1 MMELQDLKNRF
12 DIIGNSPALNYALTT
27 AEKVAATDLTV
38 MITGESG
45 TGKDVF
51 SKIIHQ
57 ISKRRS
63 QPFIAINCGAIPE
76 GTIDS
81 ELFGHEKGSFTGATD
96 KRKGYFETVDKGT
109 IFLDE
114 IGEMPLGTQ
123 ARLLRL
129 LQNGEFIKVG
139 SSTIQ
144 KVDVRVIAAT
154 NVNLLDQ
161 VQKGKFR
168 EDLYYRLNTVPIEV
182 PPLRDRGEDIVLL
195 FRKFSADFCEK
206 NKMPPIRL
214 TDESKEVLKSYRW
227 PGNIRQLKNIAEQV
241 NLLVE
246 GNLIYPQDLYRFMPN
261 FQKSMNIIS
270 GNNSFD
276 SSLGNEIS
284 LKMLLE
290 IKQDI
295 NDIKRAF
302 LELTKKTMEQRSD
315 FISYPDEMDAKL
327 KAIEAQSGFSQPP
340 AIVSFPTKN
349 TVIEI
354 DHPHRNFKDKFSPID
369 PENLNLAEMEK
380 KLIVLAL
387 ERNKGKRKYAA
398 QELGIS
404 ERTLYR
410 KIIDYDL
417 EK

>member
-1 MMELQDLKNRF
+1 MELQDLKNRF

-27 AEKVAATDLTV
+27 AEKVASTDLTV

-57 ISKRRS
+57 ISKRRN

-96 KRKGYFETVDKGT
+96 KRKGYFESVDKGT

-154 NVNLLDQ
+154 NVNLLEQ

-182 PPLRDRGEDIVLL
+182 PPLRERGDDIVLL

-214 TDESKEVLKSYRW
+214 SDEAKEVLMNYRW

-246 GNLIYPQDLYRFMPN
+246 GNMIYPEDLYRFLPN
-261 FQKSMNIIS
+261 FQKSMHVMP
-270 GNNSFD
+270 GNNHFEN
-276 SSLGNEIS
+276 SLGNEIT

-290 IKQDI
+290 IKQDV

-315 FISYPDEMDAKL
+315 FVAYPSDLENNL
-327 KAIEAQSGFSQPP
+327 KSIESQLGYSQPP
-340 AIVSFPTKN
+340 AIVSYPSKN

-354 DHPHRNFKDKFSPID
+354 EHPQRNFKEKTMDLD

>member
-1 MMELQDLKNRF
+1 
-12 DIIGNSPALNYALTT
+12 
-27 AEKVAATDLTV
+27 
-38 MITGESG
+38 
-45 TGKDVF
+45 
-51 SKIIHQ
+51 
-57 ISKRRS
+57 
-63 QPFIAINCGAIPE
+63 
-76 GTIDS
+76 
-81 ELFGHEKGSFTGATD
+81 
-96 KRKGYFETVDKGT
+96 
-109 IFLDE
+109 LDE

-182 PPLRDRGEDIVLL
+182 PPLRERGDDIVLL

-214 TDESKEVLKSYRW
+214 TDEAKEVLISYRW

-246 GNLIYPQDLYRFMPN
+246 GNMIYPQDLYRFMPN
-261 FQKSMNIIS
+261 FQKSMNLMQ

-276 SSLGNEIS
+276 SSLGNEIT

-315 FISYPDEMDAKL
+315 FIPYPDEMDAKL
-327 KAIEAQSGFSQPP
+327 KAIEAQTSYSQTP
-340 AIVSFPTKN
+340 AIVSYPSKN

-354 DHPHRNFKDKFSPID
+354 DNPQRNFKEKYSSFD

>member
-27 AEKVAATDLTV
+27 AEKVASTDLTV

-246 GNLIYPQDLYRFMPN
+246 GNMIYPQDLYRFMPN

-276 SSLGNEIS
+276 STLGNEIS

-302 LELTKKTMEQRSD
+302 LELTKKTMGQHSD
-315 FISYPDEMDAKL
+315 FMSYSDEMDAKL
-327 KAIEAQSGFSQPP
+327 KAIEAHSGFSQPP
-340 AIVSFPTKN
+340 AIVSFPNKN

-354 DHPHRNFKDKFSPID
+354 DHPHQNFKDKFSPID

>member
-1 MMELQDLKNRF
+1 
-12 DIIGNSPALNYALTT
+12 
-27 AEKVAATDLTV
+27 
-38 MITGESG
+38 
-45 TGKDVF
+45 
-51 SKIIHQ
+51 
-57 ISKRRS
+57 
-63 QPFIAINCGAIPE
+63 
-76 GTIDS
+76 
-81 ELFGHEKGSFTGATD
+81 
-96 KRKGYFETVDKGT
+96 
-109 IFLDE
+109 
-114 IGEMPLGTQ
+114 
-123 ARLLRL
+123 L

-182 PPLRDRGEDIVLL
+182 PPLRERGDDIVLL

-214 TDESKEVLKSYRW
+214 TDEAKEVLISYRW

-246 GNLIYPQDLYRFMPN
+246 GNMIYPQDLYRFMPN
-261 FQKSMNIIS
+261 FQKSMNLMQ

-276 SSLGNEIS
+276 SSLGNEIT

-315 FISYPDEMDAKL
+315 FMPYPDEMDAKL
-327 KAIEAQSGFSQPP
+327 KAIEAQTSYSQPP
-340 AIVSFPTKN
+340 AIVSYPSKN

-354 DHPHRNFKDKFSPID
+354 DHPQRNFKEKYSTID